1 MRRADRLF
9 QIIQILRRST
19 RPVTAT
25 QLAEELEVSKRSVY
39 RDVADLMGRRVPIRG
54 EAGLGYVL
62 DRDFDMPPLMLT
74 SDEIEAA
81 VLGAQWVADKGDA
94 VLAGAARDL
103 IAKIAMAVP
112 ERLRPFIAE
121 PSVGAPP
128 SHAMAPDG
136 LDIARTR
143 LWIRSGRKIRIRY
156 RDEHSRKTSV
166 RSGRR
171 SSAMPRPCGSW
182 PPGASYVGSFGTS
195 GRTASSPPDSLRS
208 GTAAGPANC
217 GPDGSAIWRP
227 SAAYACHSCRAR
239 REIRVTRGTLHKLP
253 GAECRMPEYSRFAF
267 VPHHCRSRPTAHGQ
281 DRPFKVNLT
290 AGKRTF

>member
-19 RPVTAT
+19 RPVTAS
-25 QLAEELEVSKRSVY
+25 QLSEELEVSKRSVY
-39 RDVADLMGRRVPIRG
+39 RDVADLMGQRVPIRG

-74 SDEIEAA
+74 PDEIEAA

-103 IAKIAMAVP
+103 IAKIATAVP

-121 PSVGAPP
+121 PSIGAPP
-128 SHAMAPDG
+128 GRAIAPDG

-156 RDEHSRKTSV
+156 RDEHSQESERTIWPTIIGYAETV
-166 RSGRR
+166 RLLAAWCELRR
-171 SSAMPRPCGSW
+171 GFRH
-182 PPGASYVGSFGTS
+182 F
-195 GRTASSPPDSLRS
+195 RTDRIL
-208 GTAAGPANC
+208 AAGFLEERHGC
-217 GPDGSAIWRP
+217 RP
-227 SAAYACHSCRAR
+227 GELR
-239 REIRVTRGTLHKLP
+239 TRWKGFMEAERGISLP
-253 GAECRMPEYSRFAF
+253 
-267 VPHHCRSRPTAHGQ
+267 
-281 DRPFKVNLT
+281 
-290 AGKRTF
+290 